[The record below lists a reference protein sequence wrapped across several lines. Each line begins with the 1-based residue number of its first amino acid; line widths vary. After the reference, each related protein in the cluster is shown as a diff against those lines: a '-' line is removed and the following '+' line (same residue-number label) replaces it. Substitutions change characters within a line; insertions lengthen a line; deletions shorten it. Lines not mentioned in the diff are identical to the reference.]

1 MDVVTAYIV
10 QNRDAMIENFA
21 IRDRAMIAD
30 LRAQN
35 EQLRAALEEMLFHNP
50 QSPAAAVARHVLGLK

>member
-1 MDVVTAYIV
+1 V